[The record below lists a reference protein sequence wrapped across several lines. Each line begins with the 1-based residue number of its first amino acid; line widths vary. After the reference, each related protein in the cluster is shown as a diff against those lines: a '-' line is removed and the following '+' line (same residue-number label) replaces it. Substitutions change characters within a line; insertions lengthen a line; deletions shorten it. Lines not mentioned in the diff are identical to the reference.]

1 MLIYNQSYYDNM
13 DLNEVK
19 IVENKFHKYQEKFK
33 LKILENMTKFNH
45 LKILLSNNNVENNFN
60 VKILHY

>member
-1 MLIYNQSYYDNM
+1 M

-33 LKILENMTKFNH
+33 LKILEYDKFNF